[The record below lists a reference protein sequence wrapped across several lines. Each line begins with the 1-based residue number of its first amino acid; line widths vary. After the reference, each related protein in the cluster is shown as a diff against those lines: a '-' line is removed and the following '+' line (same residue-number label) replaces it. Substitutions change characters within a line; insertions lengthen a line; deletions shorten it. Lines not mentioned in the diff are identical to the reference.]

1 MKHRIIPVFIP
12 HQGCP
17 HRCVFCDQ
25 SAITGVA
32 RPPGGAEVAALI
44 SERLAAPRREGTWE
58 IAFYG
63 GSFTCLPADL
73 QTELLAPAKA
83 ALDRGDI
90 SAIRLSTRP
99 DAIDSQTIARLLA
112 FGVATVELGAQSLD
126 DAVLTAAARGHT
138 AAHTAAAVAALR
150 AAGLRC
156 GLQLMPGLPGE
167 DWPSLIATT
176 ARTLT
181 LAPDFIRI
189 YPAVVL
195 AGTGLAALAAAGAY
209 RPLALAAAVARAAY
223 LKNTCE
229 NNGIPAIRVGLQAS
243 ENLSGGAVL
252 AGPYHPAFGAMVEAY
267 IFKIMVAGLLEQTGR
282 HCPDAILIR
291 HHPRDASAVRGL
303 NNTNLHS
310 WATTYRLAGCRLTP
324 DWPRRGEIAVKFRD
338 LTFTLNKAMIFST

>member
-12 HQGCP
+12 HHGCP

-25 SAITGVA
+25 RTITGIS
-32 RPPGGAEVAALI
+32 RPPGGVEVAALI

-63 GSFTCLPADL
+63 GSFTCLPAAR

-83 ALDRGDI
+83 ALDRGEI
-90 SAIRLSTRP
+90 NAIRLSTRP
-99 DAIDSQTIARLLA
+99 DAIDRETLDRLAA
-112 FGVATVELGAQSLD
+112 FGVGTVELGAQSLD
-126 DAVLTAAARGHT
+126 DNVLSAAARGHT

-150 AAGLRC
+150 AAGLKC

-176 ARTLT
+176 ARTLA

-195 AGTGLAALAAAGAY
+195 AGTELAAMAAAGTY

-223 LKNTCE
+223 LKNSCA

-243 ENLSGGAVL
+243 QELNSGAVL

-267 IFKIMVAGLLEQTGR
+267 LFKILVAGLLEQTGR
-282 HCPDAILIR
+282 TRTDGLLIR
-291 HHPRDASAVRGL
+291 HHPRDASAVRGIK
-303 NNTNLHS
+303 NANLLS
-310 WATTYRLAGCRLTP
+310 WGKTYRLAGCRLVP
-324 DWPRRGEIAVKFRD
+324 DWPRRGEIAVIHRN
-338 LTFTLNKAMIFST
+338 LTYILNNAMIFST

>member
-12 HQGCP
+12 HHGCP

-25 SAITGVA
+25 RTITGVA

-44 SERLAAPRREGTWE
+44 RECLAAPRPDGAWE

-63 GSFTCLPADL
+63 GSFTCLPAAR

-83 ALDRGDI
+83 ALDRGEI

-99 DAIDSQTIARLLA
+99 DAIDRQTLDRLIAH
-112 FGVATVELGAQSLD
+112 GVGTVELGAQSLD
-126 DAVLTAAARGHT
+126 DAVLAAAARGHT
-138 AAHTAAAVAALR
+138 AAHTAAAAAALR
-150 AAGLRC
+150 AAGLKC

-176 ARTLT
+176 IRTLA

-195 AGTGLAALAAAGAY
+195 AGTELAALAAAGVY
-209 RPLALAAAVARAAY
+209 RPLALEAAVARAAY
-223 LKNTCE
+223 IKNTCE

-243 ENLSGGAVL
+243 AELSGGAVL

-267 IFKIMVAGLLEQTGR
+267 LFKILIAGLLEQTGR
-282 HCPDAILIR
+282 PRPDAILIR
-291 HHPRDASAVRGL
+291 HHPRDASAVRGI
-303 NNTNLHS
+303 NNANLLG
-310 WATTYRLAGCRLTP
+310 WAKTYRLAGCRLVP
-324 DWPRRGEIAVKFRD
+324 DWPRRGEIAVVQRN
-338 LTFTLNKAMIFST
+338 LTYILNKAMIFST